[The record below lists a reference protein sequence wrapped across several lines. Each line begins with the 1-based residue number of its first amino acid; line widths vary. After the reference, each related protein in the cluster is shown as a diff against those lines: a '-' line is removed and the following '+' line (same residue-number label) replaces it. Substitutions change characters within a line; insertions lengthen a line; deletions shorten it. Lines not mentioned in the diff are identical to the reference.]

1 MPHNLRNSPDLT
13 HKVSACLTTLCAMH
27 MYILGVTPASAAT
40 ASPAI
45 TSVTVSYSI
54 SPPTITITGK
64 NFGTTT
70 PGVTL
75 DGIPLEIDL
84 YTSTAVVAVLPS
96 SLTPGSYQLVLT
108 DSATALQGAF
118 DATIGAAGPEG
129 PAGAQGPAGNPGTTG
144 PRGAAGPAGPAG
156 TTGATG
162 PQGPAGPIGL
172 QGPQGVA
179 GPAGPTGPQGLTWQ
193 GPWNISATY
202 ALNAAV
208 SYSGSTYISL
218 IANNI
223 AIEPD
228 LAPAAWSLVAS
239 AGAQGAP
246 GIQGPAGQPGMPGPQ
261 GLAGPAGPAGPT
273 GPQGAAGVAGPAGP
287 TGPQGPQGPAGLNA
301 IYSTTTQP
309 NTELNLGVT
318 TLATLSLPTGA
329 YLISSMVTLQNE
341 SVAAGNG
348 TCVIAA
354 TGPGGSLTYYYSLP
368 APSAVVTLT
377 PQGTVNFFNGPA
389 SVSLQCSAATSGIL
403 AEIAQLMAV
412 QATNFVAQ

>member
-1 MPHNLRNSPDLT
+1 MSEWRIFTMPHNLRNSPDLT

-54 SPPTITITGK
+54 SPPTITLTGK

-162 PQGPAGPIGL
+162 PQGPAGPIG
-172 QGPQGVA
+172 
-179 GPAGPTGPQGLTWQ
+179 
-193 GPWNISATY
+193 
-202 ALNAAV
+202 
-208 SYSGSTYISL
+208 
-218 IANNI
+218 
-223 AIEPD
+223 
-228 LAPAAWSLVAS
+228 
-239 AGAQGAP
+239 
-246 GIQGPAGQPGMPGPQ
+246 
-261 GLAGPAGPAGPT
+261 
-273 GPQGAAGVAGPAGP
+273 
-287 TGPQGPQGPAGLNA
+287 
-301 IYSTTTQP
+301 
-309 NTELNLGVT
+309 
-318 TLATLSLPTGA
+318 
-329 YLISSMVTLQNE
+329 
-341 SVAAGNG
+341 
-348 TCVIAA
+348 
-354 TGPGGSLTYYYSLP
+354 
-368 APSAVVTLT
+368 
-377 PQGTVNFFNGPA
+377 
-389 SVSLQCSAATSGIL
+389 
-403 AEIAQLMAV
+403 
-412 QATNFVAQ
+412 